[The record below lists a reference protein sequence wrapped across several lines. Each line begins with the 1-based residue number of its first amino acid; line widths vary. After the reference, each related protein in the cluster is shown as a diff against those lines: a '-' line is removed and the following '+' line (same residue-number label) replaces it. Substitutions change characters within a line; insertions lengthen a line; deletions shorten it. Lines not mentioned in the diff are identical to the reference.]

1 MSLLYSLIQTAK
13 ENDMNPYEYLK
24 WMFDQAA
31 EMYPDFDEEKLL
43 PWNCDQEEVTRIAF
57 KDL

>member
-1 MSLLYSLIQTAK
+1 LIQTAK
-13 ENDMNPYEYLK
+13 ENDMNLYEYLK

-31 EMYPDFDEEKLL
+31 DMYPDFDEAKLL
-43 PWNCDQEEVTRIAF
+43 PWNCDQKEVTRMSF